1 MRLVGPALVALC
13 LALSASASGAPA
25 SGTPA
30 SGTPASGTPGW
41 DRLVVLGDSLSDM
54 GNAPGARFS
63 DGPVWVEVLAR
74 RLGLPLAASS
84 AGGGNHAVGG
94 ARAAGGGAGDLPA
107 QRARYLASPP
117 SGIERTLHVVWA
129 GGNDLL
135 EALRDGRAGE
145 AAALRAAGAVAETVD
160 RLAAAGARD
169 VLVLDLPDLGRVPAV
184 RSAGTAAV
192 EAGRLLAARF
202 DRALD
207 EALDA
212 VEARRGV
219 RLHRLDLPSLME
231 GAGGA
236 FKVVDRPCLGP
247 GGACAEPGEHLFWDP
262 VHPTAAAHARLA
274 EAAFA
279 ALGRRS

>member
-1 MRLVGPALVALC
+1 MSRLRLALVALC
-13 LALSASASGAPA
+13 LAVSVPAGGAA
-25 SGTPA
+25 AAESR
-30 SGTPASGTPGW
+30 W

-74 RLGLPLAASS
+74 RLGVPLAASS

-94 ARAAGGGAGDLPA
+94 ARAAAGGAGDLPA

-117 SGIERTLHVVWA
+117 RGIERTLHVVWA

-135 EALRDGRAGE
+135 EALRDGSGGE
-145 AAALRAAGAVAETVD
+145 AAPRAAGAVAETVD
-160 RLAAAGARD
+160 RLAAAGARE
-169 VLVLDLPDLGRVPAV
+169 VLVLNLPDLGRVPAV
-184 RSAGTAAV
+184 RSAGAGAV
-192 EAGRLLAARF
+192 EAGRLLAAGF
-202 DRALD
+202 DRSLD

-212 VEARRGV
+212 VEARRGI
-219 RLHRLDLPSLME
+219 RLHRLDLPALME
-231 GAGGA
+231 GVDGA
-236 FKVVDRPCLGP
+236 FRVTDRPCLGP
-247 GGACAEPGEHLFWDP
+247 GGACAEPGQHLFWDA

-274 EAAFA
+274 EAALA